1 MKNLWAPW
9 RMEYIVGPK
18 PDTCVFC
25 IGQDR
30 ADDPDNLVL
39 MRGRTCFVTMN
50 KYPYACG
57 HLLIVPLRHVSA
69 LNELGAEER
78 HELMDLADLSAKA
91 LEQAF
96 SPQGINMG
104 MNMGEAAGAGIEAH
118 LHMHLVPR
126 WNGDHS
132 FMAVFGATMIL
143 SEHLDSQYKRPRRFF
158 ISGSQGIA

>member
-30 ADDPDNLVL
+30 AADPDNLVL
-39 MRGRTCFVTMN
+39 LRGRTCFVTMN

-69 LNELGAEER
+69 LGELGAEER
-78 HELMDLADLSAKA
+78 HELMDLADLAAKA
-91 LEQAF
+91 LEQTF

-143 SEHLDSQYKRPRRFF
+143 SEHLDSQYKRLSRFF
-158 ISGSQGIA
+158 RSGSQGIA